1 MKNIKAERAILG
13 SCLIDKTSVD
23 LVIGNLKK
31 DDFYSTAHQEIFKSM
46 SALIK
51 ENTAI
56 DIILLTEQL
65 KNENKLESIGGISY
79 LTLLMDTVP
88 VAANTEHY
96 IKIVKQKSNQRKI
109 FTILENVKSD
119 KIEIQKGLDEISQI
133 QIYETPEE
141 DLKTLLKNT
150 ILTSDK
156 GVAYKF
162 KIPKLNKYLG
172 GIDKGELI
180 TIGGFTSSGKSSLVV
195 QLAIDFAGH
204 SKKRVL
210 YCSSEM
216 TPMEL
221 SRRIL
226 SNEMSK
232 NIMEFRSGYFQEGEK
247 EAMTKVAET
256 IGDEWN
262 LNIKKVATIEDI
274 RKYINKYDPE
284 ILFVDYLQNLDRRGA
299 RSDYE
304 RVSNNIKDLQ
314 GITLDKEIVTF
325 VVSQLSRNK
334 ERIRPPRMTDLR
346 DSGRIEEVSNIV
358 MLIYWENRLKE
369 KTEIR
374 KGGEPAEEIEIRITK
389 NRDGTIGNIELEFY
403 PEYSK
408 IMEEEKYEIEY

>member
-247 EAMTKVAET
+247 EAMIKVAET

-262 LNIKKVATIEDI
+262 LNIKKVSTVEDITKYI
-274 RKYINKYDPE
+274 RKYNPE
-284 ILFVDYLQNLDRRGA
+284 IVFVDYLQNLDRRGA

-314 GITLDKEIVTF
+314 GITLSKEITTF

-334 ERIRPPRMTDLR
+334 ETVRPPKMTDLR

-358 MLIYWENRLKE
+358 MMIYWESRLKE
-369 KTEIR
+369 KNDTR

-389 NRDGTIGNIELEFY
+389 NRDGTIGNIKLQFY

-408 IMEEEKYEIEY
+408 IVEETYELEY

>member
-1 MKNIKAERAILG
+1 MKSVQAEKAILG
-13 SCLIDKTSVD
+13 SCLIDKTSADVA
-23 LVIGNLKK
+23 VNLEY
-31 DDFYSTAHQEIFKSM
+31 DDFYSTAHQEIFKSI
-46 SALIK
+46 SNLIK
-51 ENTAI
+51 RNTAI
-56 DIILLTEQL
+56 DLITLTEQL
-65 KNENKLESIGGISY
+65 KNENKLESIGGVSY
-79 LTLLMDTVP
+79 LTLLMNTVP
-88 VAANTEHY
+88 VAANVEYY

-109 FTILENVKSD
+109 FTILENVKSGKLD
-119 KIEIQKGLDEISQI
+119 IQKGLNEISQI

-172 GIDKGELI
+172 GVDKGELI
-180 TIGGFTSSGKSSLVV
+180 TIGGFTSQGKSSFVC

-226 SNEMSK
+226 SNEMDK
-232 NIMEFRSGYFQEGEK
+232 NIMDFRSGYFQQGEK

-262 LNIKKVATIEDI
+262 LNIKKVSTIEDI

-284 ILFVDYLQNLDRRGA
+284 IVFIDYLQNLDRRGA

>member
-1 MKNIKAERAILG
+1 MKSVQAERAILG
-13 SCLIDKTSVD
+13 SCLIDKTSADVA
-23 LVIGNLKK
+23 INLEY
-31 DDFYSTAHQEIFKSM
+31 DDFYSTAHQEIFKSI
-46 SALIK
+46 SNLIK

-56 DIILLTEQL
+56 DIITLTEQL
-65 KNENKLESIGGISY
+65 KNESKLESIGGVSY
-79 LTLLMDTVP
+79 LTLLMDTIP
-88 VAANTEHY
+88 VAGNVEHY

-109 FTILENVKSD
+109 FTILENVKSGKLD
-119 KIEIQKGLDEISQI
+119 IQKGLNEISQI

-150 ILTSDK
+150 ILKSDK

-172 GIDKGELI
+172 GVDKGELI
-180 TIGGFTSSGKSSLVV
+180 TIGGFTSQGKSSFVC

-226 SNEMSK
+226 SNEMDK
-232 NIMEFRSGYFQEGEK
+232 NIMDFRSGYFQEGEK

>member
-1 MKNIKAERAILG
+1 MKSVQAERAILG
-13 SCLIDKTSVD
+13 SCLIDKTSADVA
-23 LVIGNLKK
+23 INLEY
-31 DDFYSTAHQEIFKSM
+31 DDFYSTAHQEIFKSI
-46 SALIK
+46 SNLIK

-56 DIILLTEQL
+56 DIITLTEQL
-65 KNENKLESIGGISY
+65 KNENKLESIGGVSY
-79 LTLLMDTVP
+79 LTLLMDTIP
-88 VAANTEHY
+88 VAGNVEHY

-109 FTILENVKSD
+109 FTILENVKSGKLD
-119 KIEIQKGLDEISQI
+119 IQKGLNEISQI

-172 GIDKGELI
+172 GVDKGELI
-180 TIGGFTSSGKSSLVV
+180 TIGGFTSQGKSSFVC

-226 SNEMSK
+226 SNEMDK
-232 NIMEFRSGYFQEGEK
+232 NIMDFRSGYFQQGEK

-284 ILFVDYLQNLDRRGA
+284 IVFVDYLQNLDRRGA

-314 GITLDKEIVTF
+314 GITLDREIVTF

>member
-1 MKNIKAERAILG
+1 MKSVQAERAILG
-13 SCLIDKTSVD
+13 SCLIDKTSIDVA
-23 LVIGNLKK
+23 VNLEY
-31 DDFYSTAHQEIFKSM
+31 DDFYSTAHQEIFKSI
-46 SALIK
+46 SNLIK
-51 ENTAI
+51 RNTAI
-56 DIILLTEQL
+56 DLITLTEQL
-65 KNENKLESIGGISY
+65 KNENKLESIGGVSY
-79 LTLLMDTVP
+79 LTLLMNTVP
-88 VAANTEHY
+88 VAANVEYY

-109 FTILENVKSD
+109 FTILENVKSGKLD
-119 KIEIQKGLDEISQI
+119 IQKGLNEISQI

-172 GIDKGELI
+172 GVDKGELI

-195 QLAIDFAGH
+195 QLAIDFAGY

-226 SNEMSK
+226 SNEMDK
-232 NIMEFRSGYFQEGEK
+232 NIMDFRSGYFQQGEK

-284 ILFVDYLQNLDRRGA
+284 ILFVDYLQNLDRMGA

-369 KTEIR
+369 KTGIR

-408 IMEEEKYEIEY
+408 IREEEKYEIEY

>member
-1 MKNIKAERAILG
+1 MKSVQAERAILG
-13 SCLIDKTSVD
+13 SCLIDKTSADVA
-23 LVIGNLKK
+23 INLEY
-31 DDFYSTAHQEIFKSM
+31 DDFYSTAHQEIFKAM
-46 SALIK
+46 SNLFK

-56 DIILLTEQL
+56 DIITLTEQL
-65 KNENKLESIGGISY
+65 KNENKLESIGGVSY
-79 LTLLMDTVP
+79 LTLLMNTVP
-88 VAANTEHY
+88 VAANVEYY

-109 FTILENVKSD
+109 FTILENVKSGKLD
-119 KIEIQKGLDEISQI
+119 IQKGLNEISQI

-172 GIDKGELI
+172 GVDKGELI
-180 TIGGFTSSGKSSLVV
+180 TIGGFTSQGKSSFVC

-226 SNEMSK
+226 SNEMDK
-232 NIMEFRSGYFQEGEK
+232 NIMDFRSGYFQQGEK

-262 LNIKKVATIEDI
+262 LNIKKVSTIEDI

-284 ILFVDYLQNLDRRGA
+284 IVFIDYLQNLDRRGA

>member
-1 MKNIKAERAILG
+1 MKSVQAEKAILG
-13 SCLIDKTSVD
+13 SCLIDKTSADVA
-23 LVIGNLKK
+23 VNLEY
-31 DDFYSTAHQEIFKSM
+31 DDFYSTAHQEIFKSI
-46 SALIK
+46 SNLIK
-51 ENTAI
+51 RNTAI
-56 DIILLTEQL
+56 DLITLTEQL
-65 KNENKLESIGGISY
+65 KNENKLESIGGVSY
-79 LTLLMDTVP
+79 LTLLMNTVP
-88 VAANTEHY
+88 VAANVEYY

-109 FTILENVKSD
+109 FTILENVKSGKLD
-119 KIEIQKGLDEISQI
+119 IQKGLNEISQI

-172 GIDKGELI
+172 GVDKGELI
-180 TIGGFTSSGKSSLVV
+180 TIGGFTSQGKSSFVC

-226 SNEMSK
+226 SNEMDK
-232 NIMEFRSGYFQEGEK
+232 NIMDFRSGYFQQGEK

-262 LNIKKVATIEDI
+262 LNIKKVSTIEDI

-284 ILFVDYLQNLDRRGA
+284 IVFIDYLQNLDRRGA

-408 IMEEEKYEIEY
+408 IKEEEKYEIEY

>member
-1 MKNIKAERAILG
+1 MKSVQAEKAILG
-13 SCLIDKTSVD
+13 SCLIDKTSADVA
-23 LVIGNLKK
+23 VNLEY
-31 DDFYSTAHQEIFKSM
+31 DDFYSTAHQEIFKSI
-46 SALIK
+46 SNLIK
-51 ENTAI
+51 RNTAI
-56 DIILLTEQL
+56 DLITLTEQL
-65 KNENKLESIGGISY
+65 KNENKLESIGGVSY
-79 LTLLMDTVP
+79 LTLLMNTVP
-88 VAANTEHY
+88 VAANVEYY

-109 FTILENVKSD
+109 FTILENVKSGKLD
-119 KIEIQKGLDEISQI
+119 IQKGLNEISQI

-172 GIDKGELI
+172 GVDKGELI
-180 TIGGFTSSGKSSLVV
+180 TIGGFTSQGKSSFVC

-226 SNEMSK
+226 SNEMDK
-232 NIMEFRSGYFQEGEK
+232 NIMDFRSGYFQQGEK

>member
-247 EAMTKVAET
+247 EAMIKVAET

-262 LNIKKVATIEDI
+262 LNIKKVSTVEDITKYI
-274 RKYINKYDPE
+274 RKYNPE
-284 ILFVDYLQNLDRRGA
+284 IVFVDYLQNLDRRGA

-314 GITLDKEIVTF
+314 GITLSKEITTF

-334 ERIRPPRMTDLR
+334 ETVRPPKMTDLR

-358 MLIYWENRLKE
+358 MMIYWESRLKE
-369 KTEIR
+369 KNDTR

-389 NRDGTIGNIELEFY
+389 NRDGTIGNIKLQFY

-408 IMEEEKYEIEY
+408 IVEETYEIEY

>member
-1 MKNIKAERAILG
+1 MKSVQAERAILG
-13 SCLIDKTSVD
+13 SCLIDKTSADVAVS
-23 LVIGNLKK
+23 LEY
-31 DDFYSTAHQEIFKSM
+31 DDFYSTAHQEIFKSI
-46 SALIK
+46 SNLIK
-51 ENTAI
+51 GNTAI
-56 DIILLTEQL
+56 DLITLTEQL
-65 KNENKLESIGGISY
+65 KNENKLESIGGVSY

-88 VAANTEHY
+88 VAANVEYY

-109 FTILENVKSD
+109 FTILENVKSGKLD
-119 KIEIQKGLDEISQI
+119 IQKGLNEISQI

-150 ILTSDK
+150 ILKSDK

-172 GIDKGELI
+172 GVDKGELI
-180 TIGGFTSSGKSSLVV
+180 TIGGFTSQGKSSFVC

-226 SNEMSK
+226 SNEMDK
-232 NIMEFRSGYFQEGEK
+232 NIMDFRSGYFQEGEK

>member
-1 MKNIKAERAILG
+1 MKSVQAEKAILG

-247 EAMTKVAET
+247 EAMIKVAET

-262 LNIKKVATIEDI
+262 LNIKKVSTVEDITKYI
-274 RKYINKYDPE
+274 RKYNPE
-284 ILFVDYLQNLDRRGA
+284 IVFVDYLQNLDRRGA

-314 GITLDKEIVTF
+314 GITLSKEITTF

-334 ERIRPPRMTDLR
+334 ETVRPPKMTDLR

-358 MLIYWENRLKE
+358 MMIYWESRLKE
-369 KTEIR
+369 KNDTR

-389 NRDGTIGNIELEFY
+389 NRDGTIGNIKLQFY

-408 IMEEEKYEIEY
+408 IVEETYEIEY

>member
-247 EAMTKVAET
+247 EAMIKVAET

-262 LNIKKVATIEDI
+262 LNIKKVSTVEDITKYI
-274 RKYINKYDPE
+274 RKYNPE
-284 ILFVDYLQNLDRRGA
+284 IVFVDYLQNLDRRGA

-314 GITLDKEIVTF
+314 GITLSKEITTF

-334 ERIRPPRMTDLR
+334 ETVRPPKITDLR

-358 MLIYWENRLKE
+358 MMIYWESRLKE
-369 KTEIR
+369 KNDTR

-389 NRDGTIGNIELEFY
+389 NRDGTIGNIKLQFY

-408 IMEEEKYEIEY
+408 IVEETYEIEY